1 MKQVYIFILCI
12 LSSIGALA
20 QCSVSVPDTFVCH
33 YGDELIVTPEV
44 SGHAVTKTYTIEDI
58 LYQYY
63 TLSDT
68 TQVFLFDDDV
78 TEALPIG
85 FDFEFF
91 GETYSEFYI
100 GSNGWISF
108 SPDQPI
114 EYIPRTVPSNLNVP
128 VNAIMAPW
136 EDWDPTIAGSVS
148 YEMMGTGN
156 AQKLVVSYDGV
167 GHYNCGDNTGALG
180 TFQIVLNQEDF
191 SIETHIQQKAICDT
205 IKAVHAIQ
213 NQDGTVAYVVGDRN
227 ATAWSAYF
235 EGTKFVPSNTA
246 IYSWNKGDEHLSV
259 SEELTI
265 NPNVSATYSFSFS
278 DQLGCVSEV
287 DFNVEVL
294 SALDPLLTREGQFLY
309 SDIISTDYEY
319 QWYLDAMGLVGET
332 NPYVELSSFGQYR
345 IEIHDPETNCR
356 YLSRTHLYT
365 PVSILEALK
374 GKVELFPNPTEGAF
388 SISIPSKEL
397 LFVKL
402 CNIQGELIKTDQ
414 FVSAYKFSENLAA
427 GVYFLE
433 ISDQSSYSLV
443 KKLIV
448 E

>member
-12 LSSIGALA
+12 LSSIGVLA

-33 YGDELIVTPEV
+33 YGDELIITPEI
-44 SGHAVTKTYTIEDI
+44 SGFSVTKTYAIEEI
-58 LYQYY
+58 VYQYY
-63 TLSDT
+63 ILSDT

-78 TEALPIG
+78 TNALPIG

-91 GETYSEFYI
+91 GEIYSEFYI

-108 SPDQPI
+108 SPDQPV
-114 EYIPRTVPSNLNVP
+114 EYVHRTVPSNLNVP

-136 EDWDPTIAGSVS
+136 EDWEPAMAGSVS
-148 YEMMGTGN
+148 YEVMGTGN
-156 AQKLVVSYDGV
+156 TQKLVVSYDGV

-180 TFQIVLNQEDF
+180 TFQIALNQDDF
-191 SIETHIQQKAICDT
+191 SIETHIQQKAVCDT

-213 NQDGTVAYVVGDRN
+213 NQEGTVAYVVENRN

-246 IYSWNKGDEHLSV
+246 VYSWDNGSEQLSS
-259 SEELTI
+259 SEELIT
-265 NPNVSATYSFSFS
+265 NPNVSGTYSFSFS
-278 DQLGCVSEV
+278 DQSGCVSEV

-294 SALDPLLTREGQFLY
+294 TALDPLLTRVGQFLY
-309 SDIISTDYEY
+309 SDIISSDYEY
-319 QWYLDAMGLVGET
+319 QWYLDAMELVGET
-332 NPYVELSSFGQYR
+332 NSYVELSSFGQYR
-345 IEIHDPETNCR
+345 IEIYDPETSCR

-365 PVSILEALK
+365 PTSVLETLK
-374 GKVELFPNPTEGAF
+374 EELELFPNPTEGEF
-388 SISIPSKEL
+388 SVSIPSKEA
-397 LFVKL
+397 LFIKL
-402 CNIQGELIKTDQ
+402 YNIQGELIKTDQ
-414 FVSAYKFSENLAA
+414 FSSSYQFSEDLAA
-427 GVYFLE
+427 GVYLLE
-433 ISDQSSYSLV
+433 ISDKSSYSLV